1 MRRLIALVAIVGAL
15 LTSAC
20 AGGQQGT
27 ADVPTAGHTVSVSP
41 APSAIPTAPPTERA
55 PKNQPIGFP
64 VDPETRLG
72 VVEGT
77 TGSRHLVF
85 DGSGPTAREYAANG
99 QLSPDPDRANRSGW
113 NCRTH
118 VEYEGQAALDFYIPG
133 GTPILATMDGT
144 ATLYARSYVNDFD
157 RYGVGRE
164 PYLGN
169 PDRSRAPY
177 SPFPGPSSGVG
188 ISVTVQNSEYVTE
201 YGHLGLA
208 QTVGIVPAAAFLDEY
223 SPDSGYVTLFEAPAR
238 SPAAIASWNVRAG
251 DIVGMSGDAGYS
263 EGPHLHYTI
272 QRVGQDIK
280 LCPTTESGF
289 FDSGWLFR

>member
-1 MRRLIALVAIVGAL
+1 
-15 LTSAC
+15 
-20 AGGQQGT
+20 
-27 ADVPTAGHTVSVSP
+27 VPTVFVSP
-41 APSAIPTAPPTERA
+41 VPSATPAAPPTERA

-77 TGSRHLVF
+77 TGSRQLVF
-85 DGSGPTAREYAANG
+85 DGAGPTAREYAANG
-99 QLSPDPDRANRSGW
+99 QLSPDPDSANRSGW

-157 RYGVGRE
+157 RYSVGRE

-169 PDRSRAPY
+169 PDRTRAPY

-201 YGHLGLA
+201 YGHLDLA
-208 QTVGIVPAAAFLDEY
+208 KTVGIVPSSAFLDGY
-223 SPDSGYVTLFEAPAR
+223 SPDSAYMTLFEAPAS
-238 SPAAIASWNVRAG
+238 SPAAIASWSVQAG
-251 DIVGMSGDAGYS
+251 DVIGLSGDAAYS

-272 QRVGQDIK
+272 QRAGQDIK